1 MKTTS
6 TKRRFGRVLIAAAL
20 GAGVFTCA
28 MLITNY
34 YIQSLGAEVNK
45 HGWVYSFM
53 PLQDIPY
60 SFLLRLLHLSGSGG
74 SEFCILTSIAD
85 GLAGFILLLIP
96 GLIWQLFKGYERNHK
111 AVA

>member
-1 MKTTS
+1 MFFTNRYIDT
-6 TKRRFGRVLIAAAL
+6 L
-20 GAGVFTCA
+20 GV
-28 MLITNY
+28 
-34 YIQSLGAEVNK
+34 EVSK

-74 SEFCILTSIAD
+74 SEFCVLASVAD
-85 GLAGFILLLIP
+85 GLAAFVLLLIP
-96 GLIWQLFKGYERNHK
+96 GLIWQLFKSYEEHHK